1 MNKLITISQLA
12 KLLNLVDSETNKPI
26 NYILRYWE
34 KEFKI
39 IRPKK
44 INNRRYYS
52 FKQVE
57 IIKFIKFLLK
67 DKGMTISGVKKIIN
81 SNIKKLDDYNL
92 NSLEADYHK
101 KKIKLKSKLI
111 LSKLNELR
119 KNGKKNTS

>member
-1 MNKLITISQLA
+1 MNKLITISQLS
-12 KLLNLVDSETNKPI
+12 KLLNLVDSETNKPT

-81 SNIKKLDDYNL
+81 SNMKKLDDYNL
-92 NSLEADYHK
+92 NSLEADYRK

-111 LSKLNELR
+111 LSKLNELK

>member
-1 MNKLITISQLA
+1 MIIEMNKLITISQLS
-12 KLLNLVDSETNKPI
+12 KLLNLVDSETNKPT

-57 IIKFIKFLLK
+57 IIKLIKLLMK
-67 DKGMTISGVKKIIN
+67 PNLKQVK
-81 SNIKKLDDYNL
+81 IKKRDQL
-92 NSLEADYHK
+92 
-101 KKIKLKSKLI
+101 LI
-111 LSKLNELR
+111 GEIMLLLL
-119 KNGKKNTS
+119 